1 MFSILSPNL
10 NPLQSIATPARKS
23 SPLPSILSRTHF
35 SSSPGAITTWCALA
49 GHFPQLISQSNIH
62 TDYSTSVHE
71 LYHHLDSRCQSRLHS
86 SCIHY
91 YVIWPSSVHINLFNH
106 YFTAW
111 NNGSA
116 SRWWRFFFHVMLYI
130 FHFIFTRLL
139 HLLPLRSLPLATTAT
154 KFFLLTTMQREGF
167 FLFCVNSVALGFD
180 FLMLFKSRARSLCR
194 LWSII
199 Q

>member
-116 SRWWRFFFHVMLYI
+116 SRWWRCFFFSCDIYI
-130 FHFIFTRLL
+130 SFHLHSSSTSSSTSKSSTRDHCNQVFPPHHHAARGL
-139 HLLPLRSLPLATTAT
+139 
-154 KFFLLTTMQREGF
+154 FFVLCQFSSTWFWF
-167 FLFCVNSVALGFD
+167 FNA
-180 FLMLFKSRARSLCR
+180 
-194 LWSII
+194 I
-199 Q
+199 QVSCKEFV